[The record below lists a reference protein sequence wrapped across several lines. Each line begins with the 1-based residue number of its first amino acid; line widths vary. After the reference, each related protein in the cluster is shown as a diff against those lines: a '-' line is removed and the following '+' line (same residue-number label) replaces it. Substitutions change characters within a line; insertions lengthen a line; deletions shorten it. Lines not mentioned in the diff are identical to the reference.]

1 MAISIAKASV
11 FVTELLDVLEDLY
24 WESPNI
30 TVKNQCFNVVRLLQ
44 QELTELTKMSV
55 QDHHYDYEII
65 ACSISVMSQCL
76 EELSQLLEGE
86 ALRTRT
92 RNNLMPLLDKSK
104 TVFFLKS

>member
-11 FVTELLDVLEDLY
+11 FVTELLEVLEDLY

-44 QELTELTKMSV
+44 QELTELTKVSV
-55 QDHHYDYEII
+55 QDHHYDYELI
-65 ACSISVMSQCL
+65 ACSAKDMNQCL
-76 EELSQLLEGE
+76 DELSQLLSSE

-92 RNNLMPLLDKSK
+92 RNHLLPLLEKSRK
-104 TVFFLKS
+104 VFA